1 VILQSS
7 PVGTA
12 VVGGSLLAGAAT
24 LALVAYLARH
34 RGKPGADW
42 FIITLAAQALWCLA
56 YGFGLVVSDPTT
68 RQFLEG
74 VAWVGIFWTGPLF
87 FAFSLDYTGRGDIV
101 RSRLFSLVFV
111 LPAVT
116 TVLALAMS
124 PFGLLWS
131 NFDITSEFGLAVA
144 TYTIQPW
151 GFLVVLGGTGCAA
164 AGVLILIETVFDYG
178 PLYRRE
184 ATAVALST
192 LAPSAALLLWLF
204 RTGPVPYLNL
214 APVGFLAHIALDG
227 YAFVGSGMFETN
239 PTTRRAAERSVVDDI
254 ASPILIL
261 DPEHRIVAVNDAAA
275 STFEI
280 GEETVLG
287 TPVTDIVPVSVGDG
301 ADQFTVVTE
310 AGGRRREFAVAVS
323 PLTDPAGT
331 AVGHTVVLQ
340 DITDQLQRE
349 QRLSVLNRILRHNLR
364 NEVNVVAGQADLIDH
379 ASDRE
384 QVRDAAELIR
394 ERGQKLLSIGEKAY
408 DFERLRGTDPSNE
421 RVDLADLVTE
431 IATDLRRRFPDAVVE
446 TETATT
452 TLARTDREILSLVL
466 SNLAENAVE
475 HNDAPTPRVTLS
487 VHRGE
492 TGEAPVVDVSDNGPG
507 IDPSELAPVE
517 MGQETDL
524 DHTTGIGLWVVS
536 WGVTELGGDVTFI
549 ETDEGTTASVRLPPG
564 AMADVDAPRDRQH
577 NEWPGL

>member
-1 VILQSS
+1 MILPSS

-12 VVGGSLLAGAAT
+12 VVGGSLFAGVAT
-24 LALVAYLARH
+24 LVLVAYLARH

-42 FIITLAAQALWCLA
+42 FIITLAAQALWCFA
-56 YGFGLVVSDPTT
+56 YGFALLVVDPMA
-68 RQFLEG
+68 RRFLEG
-74 VAWVGIFWTGPLF
+74 VAWVGILWTGPLF

-101 RSRLFSLVFV
+101 RSWLFSLVFV
-111 LPAVT
+111 VPAVT
-116 TVLALAMS
+116 TALALAMS
-124 PFGLLWS
+124 PYGLLWS
-131 NFDITSEFGLAVA
+131 NFDITSEFGLAIA

-164 AGVLILIETVFDYG
+164 AGVLILIETVFNYG

-192 LAPSAALLLWLF
+192 LAPSTALLLWLF
-204 RTGPVPYLNL
+204 RTGSVPYLNL
-214 APVGFLAHIALDG
+214 APVCFIAHAALDG
-227 YAFVGSGMFETN
+227 YAFVGSRMFETN
-239 PTTRRAAERSVVDDI
+239 PTTRRAAERSVIDDI

-261 DPEHRIVAVNDAAA
+261 DPKHRIVEVNDAAA

-280 GEETVLG
+280 DTEAVLG
-287 TPVTDIVPVSVGDG
+287 TPVADIVPVTVSDD
-301 ADQFTVVTE
+301 ADQYTVVTE
-310 AGGRRREFAVAVS
+310 AGGRRREFTVAVS

-364 NEVNVVAGQADLIDH
+364 NEMNVIVGQADLINH
-379 ASDRE
+379 ASE
-384 QVRDAAELIR
+384 QAQVRDSAELVR

-408 DFERLRGTDPSNE
+408 DFERLRGTDPSSE
-421 RVDLADLVTE
+421 RVDLADLVRE

-446 TETATT
+446 TETGTT
-452 TLARTDREILSLVL
+452 TLARTDREILTLVL
-466 SNLAENAVE
+466 SNLAENAIE

-492 TGEAPVVDVSDNGPG
+492 TGEAPVIDVSDNGPG
-507 IDPSELAPVE
+507 IDPSELTPVE

-524 DHTTGIGLWVVS
+524 EHTTGIGLWVVS

-549 ETDEGTTASVRLPPG
+549 ETDGGTTVSVRLPPG
-564 AMADVDAPRDRQH
+564 AMAGVDAQQGQQH